1 MLVKRQIPML
11 RLLEDGSSARYGTVW
26 VDEVRRIEG
35 RATALTLVSI
45 GVVILAPRTCTY
57 YIAVGEELPS
67 LGVVVLLRLL
77 LCKGTLIIKC
87 TEEGRGVLPM
97 GRARRT
103 AIDVEGHTEA
113 SEGVS
118 DNGVITIHYILWGN
132 SLLLRTDSDG
142 HTVLI
147 APADEEHLLPLE
159 PQVASV
165 DICWDVDPSKVSD
178 MHWPV
183 GIGKGGRDECSLIVL
198 LHR

>member
-1 MLVKRQIPML
+1 ML
-11 RLLEDGSSARYGTVW
+11 RLLEDRRSARDGAVG
-26 VDEVRRIEG
+26 VDEVGGVEG
-35 RATALTLVSI
+35 RATALTLVSV
-45 GVVILAPRTCTY
+45 GMLILTPRARTY
-57 YIAVGEELPS
+57 DVAVGEELPC

-77 LCKGTLIIKC
+77 LDEGSLVIEG
-87 TEEGRGVLPM
+87 TEEGRGMLPM

-118 DNGVITIHYILWGN
+118 DNGVVAVYYILRGD
-132 SLLLRTDSDG
+132 SLLLRTDGDG

-147 APADEEHLLPLE
+147 TPADEEHLLPLE

-165 DICWDVDPSKVSD
+165 DICWDVYPGEVAD
-178 MHWPV
+178 MHWPIGV
-183 GIGKGGRDECSLIVL
+183 GQGGRDECSLIVL

>member
-1 MLVKRQIPML
+1 ML

-35 RATALTLVSI
+35 RSTALTLVSI
-45 GVVILAPRTCTY
+45 GVVILTPRTCTY

-67 LGVVVLLRLL
+67 LGIVVLLRLL
-77 LCKGTLIIKC
+77 LDEGSLVIEG
-87 TEEGRGVLPM
+87 TEEGRGMLPM

-113 SEGVS
+113 SEGVP
-118 DNGVITIHYILWGN
+118 DNGVVAVHYILRGD

-165 DICWDVDPSKVSD
+165 DICGDVDPSKVSD

-183 GIGKGGRDECSLIVL
+183 GIGKGGSDECSLIVL

>member
-1 MLVKRQIPML
+1 M
-11 RLLEDGSSARYGTVW
+11 G
-26 VDEVRRIEG
+26 VDEVGGVEG
-35 RATALTLVSI
+35 RATALTLVSV
-45 GVVILAPRTCTY
+45 GMLILTPRARTY
-57 YIAVGEELPS
+57 DVAVGEELPC

-77 LCKGTLIIKC
+77 LDEGSLVIEG
-87 TEEGRGVLPM
+87 TEEGRGMLPM

-113 SEGVS
+113 SEGVP
-118 DNGVITIHYILWGN
+118 DDGVVAIHYILRGD
-132 SLLLRTDSDG
+132 SLLLRTDGDG

-165 DICWDVDPSKVSD
+165 DVCRDVYSSEVAD
-178 MHWPV
+178 MHWPIGV
-183 GIGKGGRDECSLIVL
+183 GQGGRNECSLIVL